1 MNKGKCINPC
11 ILAAVSRLGH
21 GDKILI
27 ADGNYPLASKT
38 ADAEKIWVSLS
49 PGLPTV
55 TDVLDALQSVINI
68 EAATVMQPSEGPDPE
83 IFAEFSNMLPG
94 LELKRLGRFEFY
106 DECTGN
112 PELRLAIATGEKR
125 TFANLLI
132 TVGCA

>member
-38 ADAEKIWVSLS
+38 ANAEKIWVSLS

-55 TDVLDALQSVINI
+55 TDVLDALQSVINV
-68 EAATVMQPSEGPDPE
+68 EDATVMQPSTGPDPE
-83 IFAEFSNMLPG
+83 IFTEFHKMLPDID
-94 LELKRLGRFEFY
+94 LNRLDRYEFY
-106 DECTGN
+106 DECSK
-112 PELRLAIATGEKR
+112 PSLRLAIATGEKR

>member
-1 MNKGKCINPC
+1 MNKGKLINPC

-55 TDVLDALQSVINI
+55 TDVLDALQSVINVE
-68 EAATVMQPSEGPDPE
+68 EAAVMQPSEGPDPE
-83 IFAEFSNMLPG
+83 IFKEFSKMLPG
-94 LELKRLGRFEFY
+94 IELRRLGRYEFY
-106 DECTGN
+106 DECGKQT
-112 PELRLAIATGEKR
+112 LRLAIATGEKR

>member
-1 MNKGKCINPC
+1 MNTGKCINPC

-21 GDKILI
+21 GDRILI

-49 PGLPTV
+49 PGLPKV
-55 TDVLDALQSVINI
+55 TDVLDALQSLINI
-68 EAATVMQPSEGPDPE
+68 EDAAVMQPSEGPDPE
-83 IFAEFSNMLPG
+83 IFAEFGAMMPD
-94 LELKRLGRFEFY
+94 LELRRLGRFEFY
-106 DECTGN
+106 DECVK
-112 PELRLAIATGEKR
+112 PSLRLAIATGEKR

>member
-21 GDKILI
+21 GDRILI

-38 ADAEKIWVSLS
+38 GGAEKIWVSLS

-68 EAATVMQPSEGPDPE
+68 EEAAVMQPADGPDPE
-83 IFAEFSNMLPG
+83 IFAEFNTMLDG
-94 LELKRLGRFEFY
+94 MQLRRLGRFEFY
-106 DECTGN
+106 DECSN
-112 PELRLAIATGEKR
+112 PSLRLAIATGEQR

>member
-21 GDKILI
+21 GDRILI

-38 ADAEKIWVSLS
+38 SNAEKIWVSLS

-68 EAATVMQPSEGPDPE
+68 EEAAVMQPGDGPDPE
-83 IFAEFSNMLPG
+83 IFAEFSSRLPG
-94 LELKRLGRFEFY
+94 VALRKLGRFEFY
-106 DECTGN
+106 DECGL
-112 PELRLAIATGEKR
+112 PSLRLAIATGEKR

>member
-1 MNKGKCINPC
+1 MNTGKCINPC

-27 ADGNYPLASKT
+27 ADGNYPLNSKT
-38 ADAEKIWVSLS
+38 GDAEKIWVSLS

-55 TDVLDALQSVINI
+55 TDVLDALQSIINV
-68 EAATVMQPSEGPDPE
+68 EAAAVMQPSEGPEPE
-83 IFAEFSNMLPG
+83 IFKEFEAMLPEM
-94 LELKRLGRFEFY
+94 ELQKLGRYEFY
-106 DECTGN
+106 SECTEK
-112 PELRLAIATGEKR
+112 PLSLAIATGEKR

>member
-1 MNKGKCINPC
+1 MNKGKLINPC

-55 TDVLDALQSVINI
+55 TDVLDALQSIINV
-68 EAATVMQPSEGPDPE
+68 EAAAVMQPSAGPDPE
-83 IFAEFSNMLPG
+83 IFAEFADMLPG
-94 LELKRLGRFEFY
+94 IELSRLGRYEFY
-106 DECTGN
+106 DECGL
-112 PELRLAIATGEKR
+112 PSLRLAIATGEKR

>member
-21 GDKILI
+21 GDRILI

-38 ADAEKIWVSLS
+38 AGAEKIWVSLS

-55 TDVLDALQSVINI
+55 TDVLDALQSVINV
-68 EAATVMQPSEGPDPE
+68 EAAAVMQPADGPDPE
-83 IFAEFSNMLPG
+83 IFAEFTRMLDGMP
-94 LELKRLGRFEFY
+94 LERLGRFEFY
-106 DECTGN
+106 DECAK
-112 PELRLAIATGEKR
+112 PSLRLAIATGEKR
-125 TFANLLI
+125 TFANILL

>member
-38 ADAEKIWVSLS
+38 ADAEKIWISLS

-55 TDVLDALQSVINI
+55 TDVLDALQSVINV
-68 EAATVMQPSEGPDPE
+68 EDATVMQPSEGPDPE
-83 IFAEFSNMLPG
+83 IFDEFEKMLPG
-94 LELKRLGRFEFY
+94 IGFNRLGRCEFY
-106 DECTGN
+106 DECSK
-112 PELRLAIATGEKR
+112 PSLRLAIATGEKR

>member
-21 GDKILI
+21 GDRILI

-55 TDVLDALQSVINI
+55 TDVLDALQSVINV
-68 EAATVMQPSEGPDPE
+68 EAAAVMQPAEGPDPE
-83 IFAEFSNMLPG
+83 IFAEFTRMLDGMP
-94 LELKRLGRFEFY
+94 LERLGRFEFY
-106 DECTGN
+106 DECGK
-112 PELRLAIATGEKR
+112 PSLRLAIATGEKR
-125 TFANLLI
+125 TYANILL

>member
-11 ILAAVSRLGH
+11 IMAAVSRLGH
-21 GDKILI
+21 GDRILI

-55 TDVLDALQSVINI
+55 TDVLDALQSIINV
-68 EAATVMQPSEGPDPE
+68 EDAFVMQPSEGPDPE
-83 IFAEFSNMLPG
+83 IFAEFNDRLDGM
-94 LELKRLGRFEFY
+94 ELHRLDRFQFY
-106 DECTGN
+106 DECSK
-112 PELRLAIATGEKR
+112 PSLRLAIATGEKR

>member
-1 MNKGKCINPC
+1 MNKGKLINPC

-55 TDVLDALQSVINI
+55 TDVLDALESVINVE
-68 EAATVMQPSEGPDPE
+68 EAAVMQPSEGPDPE
-83 IFAEFSNMLPG
+83 IFKEFGKMLPD
-94 LELKRLGRFEFY
+94 LELDRLGRFEFY
-106 DECTGN
+106 DECSK
-112 PELRLAIATGEKR
+112 PSLRLAIATGEKR

>member
-27 ADGNYPLASKT
+27 ADGNYPLNSKT
-38 ADAEKIWVSLS
+38 GDAEKIWVSLS

-55 TDVLDALQSVINI
+55 TDVLDALQSIINV
-68 EAATVMQPSEGPDPE
+68 EAAAVMQPSEGPEPE
-83 IFAEFSNMLPG
+83 IFKEFEAMLPG
-94 LELKRLGRFEFY
+94 MELQKLGRYEFY
-106 DECTGN
+106 SECTEK
-112 PELRLAIATGEKR
+112 PLSLAIATGEKR
-125 TFANLLI
+125 TFANLLL